1 MAIKNDRPGAFELS
15 EVVLM
20 SYANGDGGT
29 PNRLNVRNLVTE
41 FKIYESLDNAFLTG
55 DMTLVDASNIIQ
67 KLPLSGFERL
77 ELVFNSPGT
86 DLGYDFSVDKGHPMF
101 VYNLQNRQ
109 GINPNTQMYS
119 LNFISIEAIRDQQT
133 RISKAYAGGIDSM
146 VDNIVNEHLKT
157 KKDVI
162 IEETKGVYKIVVPRI
177 KPTAAINMLKR
188 NARSKH
194 FENSG
199 FVFYEDANAFHF
211 KSLEGLFCKADG
223 TPRTSKITYSPRP
236 KNISVKGTTGH
247 DEHNISSVESFKVI
261 SQYDTLKNTT
271 QGAYASRLITHD
283 LFNKTF
289 KEHDFNYHTEYGK
302 QRHLES
308 DFRGDIS
315 DNNSKLPFFNFDS
328 GETFAMKPEGTL
340 HFQSSTAKIHNS
352 YEQPEAELIL
362 QKRISQRALINALK
376 IEIVVPGFSEIRVGD
391 VVNFDMPDFKKT
403 PKEDT
408 RGVDEY
414 LSGRYLISAVM
425 HHVSSIN
432 KRHTMVMELVKDSY
446 NEGMPEET
454 FDTFTNN
461 EDDAGK
467 THITSQLDEYFI

>member
-20 SYANGDGGT
+20 SYANGKEGT
-29 PNRLNVRNLVTE
+29 PVRLNIRNLVTE
-41 FKIYESLDNAFLTG
+41 IKIYESLDNAFLSG
-55 DMTLVDASNIIQ
+55 DMTIVDATNLIQ

-77 ELVFNSPGT
+77 ELRFNSPGT

-109 GINPNTQMYS
+109 GVNPNTQMYT

-133 RISKAYAGGIDSM
+133 RISRAYAGGIDTM
-146 VDNIVNEHLKT
+146 IDNICNEHLKT

-162 IEETKGVYKIVVPRI
+162 IEETKGVHKLVIPRI
-177 KPTAAINMLKR
+177 KPTAAINMLRR
-188 NARSKH
+188 NAKSKY

-223 TPRTSKITYSPRP
+223 SPRTSKITYSPRP
-236 KNISVKGTTGH
+236 KNISVKGTEGH
-247 DEHNISSVESFKVI
+247 EEHNVQSVERFKVL
-261 SQYDTLKNTT
+261 SQYDTLKSTL

-289 KEHDFNYHTEYGK
+289 KEHDFNYHIEYGK

-308 DFRGDIS
+308 DFRGDVS
-315 DNNSKLPFFNFDS
+315 DNNSKLPYFNFDS
-328 GETFAMKPEGTL
+328 GDTFALKPEGTL
-340 HFQSSTAKIHNS
+340 HYQSETAKVHND
-352 YEQPEAELIL
+352 YELPDSQNIL
-362 QKRISQRALINALK
+362 QKRISQRVLIDALK

-391 VVNFDMPDFKKT
+391 VVNFDMPDFKDT
-403 PKEDT
+403 PKEDK

-414 LSGRYLISAVM
+414 ISGRYLISAVM
-425 HHVSSIN
+425 HHVSSIS

-446 NEGMPEET
+446 NEGMPEER

-461 EDDAGK
+461 ENDTGK
-467 THITSQLDEYFI
+467 THITSQLDEYII